1 MAGSTILRG
10 GRVIDGTGAAPIDR
24 GQVVIEGQRILAV
37 GPVADFG
44 EESFA
49 GAEVIDVSGMTV
61 MPGLINCHQ
70 HLDTRHGY
78 GPYQARAAQSVP
90 YLMARAIR
98 NALLD
103 LQEGVTTVRDM
114 SSKGGTSLTI
124 RDAIAEGLA
133 VGPRVVACGQAIAMT
148 GGHGHARAIEAD
160 GEAAVRA
167 AARRLLKAGADFVK
181 CMASGGFI
189 SIGTDQPWSPQLTI
203 EEMRAAFDEAHKA
216 GKTTTVHAHPP
227 QAIRWAVE
235 AGVDCIEHGA
245 LIDPETAELL
255 AARGIPLVP
264 TLAES
269 WVIAERGEA
278 YGRPAW
284 LVELNRRKLEERMRR
299 FGYVVAAGVKLA
311 VGTDV
316 IGTMAEE
323 MRLMVEGGLSPMEV
337 LVAATRNGAEVCGLL
352 DETGTLEVGKRA
364 DIAVFEG
371 NPLEELSALE
381 RVRLVFK
388 AGVPYVPQQLSAGT
402 GVHPL

>member
-160 GEAAVRA
+160 G
-167 AARRLLKAGADFVK
+167 
-181 CMASGGFI
+181 
-189 SIGTDQPWSPQLTI
+189 
-203 EEMRAAFDEAHKA
+203 
-216 GKTTTVHAHPP
+216 
-227 QAIRWAVE
+227 
-235 AGVDCIEHGA
+235 
-245 LIDPETAELL
+245 
-255 AARGIPLVP
+255 
-264 TLAES
+264 
-269 WVIAERGEA
+269 
-278 YGRPAW
+278 
-284 LVELNRRKLEERMRR
+284 
-299 FGYVVAAGVKLA
+299 
-311 VGTDV
+311 
-316 IGTMAEE
+316 
-323 MRLMVEGGLSPMEV
+323 
-337 LVAATRNGAEVCGLL
+337 
-352 DETGTLEVGKRA
+352 
-364 DIAVFEG
+364 
-371 NPLEELSALE
+371 
-381 RVRLVFK
+381 
-388 AGVPYVPQQLSAGT
+388 
-402 GVHPL
+402 